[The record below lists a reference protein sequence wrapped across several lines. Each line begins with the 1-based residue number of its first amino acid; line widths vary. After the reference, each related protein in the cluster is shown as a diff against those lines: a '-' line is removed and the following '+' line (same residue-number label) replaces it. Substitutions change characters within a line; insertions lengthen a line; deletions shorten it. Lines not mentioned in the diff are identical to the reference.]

1 MGGKVSFGYEE
12 VLPLYLAFFGMC
24 VWVWIS
30 NARLKDTLTILAND
44 LKDRLNAPLDVPS
57 SFVEEIKDE
66 MFNIVEDTLQNLS
79 PPTAADHLMGTL
91 SQLFQM
97 KMMKNMELGNLL
109 PTGDK
114 EEDV

>member
-1 MGGKVSFGYEE
+1 MIEE

-44 LKDRLNAPLDVPS
+44 LKDRLNEPVEVPS
-57 SFVEEIKDE
+57 SFVDNIKDE

-97 KMMKNMELGNLL
+97 KMMKSMDLSNML
-109 PTGDK
+109 PSKDND
-114 EEDV
+114 EEV

>member
-1 MGGKVSFGYEE
+1 MIEE

-30 NARLKDTLTILAND
+30 NARLKDTLTLLAND
-44 LKDRLNAPLDVPS
+44 LKDRLNEPVEVPS
-57 SFVEEIKDE
+57 SFVDNIKDE

-97 KMMKNMELGNLL
+97 KMMKNMDLTNML
-109 PTGDK
+109 PSKDND
-114 EEDV
+114 EEV

>member
-1 MGGKVSFGYEE
+1 MIEE

-44 LKDRLNAPLDVPS
+44 LKDRLNAPVEVPS
-57 SFVEEIKDE
+57 SFVDNIKDE
-66 MFNIVEDTLQNLS
+66 MFNIVEDTLQNLT

-97 KMMKNMELGNLL
+97 KMMKNMDLTNIL
-109 PTGDK
+109 PAK
-114 EEDV
+114 EEDEGV